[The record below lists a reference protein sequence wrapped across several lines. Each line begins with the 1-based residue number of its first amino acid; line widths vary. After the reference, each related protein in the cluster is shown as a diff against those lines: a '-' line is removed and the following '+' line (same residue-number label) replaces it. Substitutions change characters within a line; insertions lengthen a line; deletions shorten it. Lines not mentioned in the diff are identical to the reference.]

1 MEFLKE
7 NILHPR
13 TGVFILLLFIAGCSM
28 WGNFTTYFN
37 RYYNAEKAFE
47 EAMDEIQ
54 LSQNRELFAF
64 KEDKIPAKANKN
76 FETVIKNC
84 SKILQFNK
92 DSKYVNESIFMLGKA
107 FYYKGQYNK
116 ALRKFQELDGLNDE
130 DLMLVNRLWIAKSE
144 MQMRN
149 FTAGLQHLEQV
160 KEIAISEEEEDI
172 VFEAYRTQISYLIY
186 KENYSKAVQIINE
199 LLQQPLPSETLAEV
213 TYELGLLYVTLN
225 DYEKAVDAFQRVID
239 EGSATFDIEFKS
251 ELEYAKAIKH
261 LDRVDEALELL
272 QEMRDDTKYT
282 EYWDK
287 IDLEIAQIHL
297 DKDEPQLALELFTTI
312 DTAYK
317 KTESAGI
324 AAFMRADIV
333 EHYFADFDSAKILY
347 DRINSKLAPAE
358 FKLEA
363 RKKSAILKR
372 RKDYTDKI
380 ISSKREEI
388 YLIDTLQ
395 FKQDSLAYAAY
406 KARRDSAEQVDKRI
420 RGIQEPTK
428 RTRGNKRSRSSNT
441 RQSQKYKFVYE
452 EDSLFTYKP
461 KMPRITLDS
470 MRTFIV
476 KNEYELGNLY
486 FTDLNVL
493 DSAYHYYTDI
503 LENYPN
509 TDYQARTMYAL
520 GSYYLTIDENEKADS
535 LFREVYD
542 NYKEDPIAKAA
553 AVRLGID
560 AETLNS
566 DPAKEK
572 YVQGEKKLDIEEYF
586 DAIDDF
592 FSIYKEYPKSQY
604 APKALYTIGWIYEN
618 KLYDSGF
625 AADYYDTLQ
634 THYPRTEYARSIHS
648 KLKFYRA
655 RMKAIQDSIAQ
666 VQKAIED
673 SLKLIAQQDSL
684 AQLDSLSQHDS
695 LSVQVDSSAAAG
707 AIKTD
712 SSAVKQDTSTVK
724 QDTSAVKPKEQKN
737 PVNDQVDQ
745 K

>member
-333 EHYFADFDSAKILY
+333 EHYFADFL
-347 DRINSKLAPAE
+347 
-358 FKLEA
+358 
-363 RKKSAILKR
+363 SAIEQPQGEQSVPLLASRLKGGDPP
-372 RKDYTDKI
+372 KLLLN
-380 ISSKREEI
+380 EG
-388 YLIDTLQ
+388 
-395 FKQDSLAYAAY
+395 
-406 KARRDSAEQVDKRI
+406 KRI
-420 RGIQEPTK
+420 SLPPNVWFIGTANQDETTK
-428 RTRGNKRSRSSNT
+428 DNIRQYKIRYGNM
-441 RQSQKYKFVYE
+441 RQ
-452 EDSLFTYKP
+452 D
-461 KMPRITLDS
+461 M
-470 MRTFIV
+470 
-476 KNEYELGNLY
+476 
-486 FTDLNVL
+486 
-493 DSAYHYYTDI
+493 
-503 LENYPN
+503 
-509 TDYQARTMYAL
+509 
-520 GSYYLTIDENEKADS
+520 
-535 LFREVYD
+535 
-542 NYKEDPIAKAA
+542 
-553 AVRLGID
+553 
-560 AETLNS
+560 
-566 DPAKEK
+566 
-572 YVQGEKKLDIEEYF
+572 
-586 DAIDDF
+586 AI
-592 FSIYKEYPKSQY
+592 
-604 APKALYTIGWIYEN
+604 
-618 KLYDSGF
+618 
-625 AADYYDTLQ
+625 
-634 THYPRTEYARSIHS
+634 
-648 KLKFYRA
+648 
-655 RMKAIQDSIAQ
+655 
-666 VQKAIED
+666 
-673 SLKLIAQQDSL
+673 
-684 AQLDSLSQHDS
+684 
-695 LSVQVDSSAAAG
+695 
-707 AIKTD
+707 
-712 SSAVKQDTSTVK
+712 
-724 QDTSAVKPKEQKN
+724 
-737 PVNDQVDQ
+737 
-745 K
+745 